1 VVEVKLARLV
11 VKRVLWAIPVAW
23 GVMTIAFFLSR
34 IVAGDPTYLYVPP
47 DADQAT
53 INAVRAK
60 LGLADPIFVQY
71 IHYLGNLLHG
81 NLGQSLSTGRPVL
94 SDLTSRLPVTLEIAL
109 LGLILGLAIGI
120 PLGVLAAVNRDRWPD
135 FLVRSATVGG
145 LALPQFWIAL
155 VLLWIFAATLH
166 WLPGPIG
173 QLPVGVPPP
182 RHITGFY
189 LIDSLLTGN
198 FSTFQLALKAVVLP
212 VATFTISTAAPM
224 ARIARAAMAE
234 ALQSDYIR
242 TSFAMGFSRR
252 KVWFRYALRNALL
265 PVITMVGSA
274 IGYMLGGAVLLE
286 SVFGWPGLGAYALQA
301 VQRSDFPALEGFVI
315 YASLLY
321 VMAYL
326 LVDVA
331 YMIIDP
337 RTRT

>member
-1 VVEVKLARLV
+1 MRFTRLV
-11 VKRVLWAIPVAW
+11 VKRVLWAIPVSW

-34 IVAGDPTYLYVPP
+34 VVTGDPTYLYVPP

-60 LGLADPIFVQY
+60 LGLAAPIPVQY
-71 IHYLGNLLHG
+71 LHYLGDLLKG
-81 NLGQSLSTGRPVL
+81 NLGTSLSTGRPVL
-94 SDLTSRLPVTLEIAL
+94 SDLTARLPVTMEIAL
-109 LGLILGLAIGI
+109 LGLILGLLIGI
-120 PLGVLAAVNRDRWPD
+120 PLGVLAAVYRDRWPD
-135 FLVRSATVGG
+135 FLVRILTVGG

-173 QLPVGVPPP
+173 QLPVGVAPP

-189 LIDSLLTGN
+189 LADSLLTGN
-198 FSTFQLALKAVVLP
+198 FSTFALALKAVILP
-212 VATFTISTAAPM
+212 VATFTISTLAPM
-224 ARIARAAMAE
+224 ARISRAAMAE

-242 TSFAMGFSRR
+242 TAFAMGHSR
-252 KVWFRYALRNALL
+252 KTVWFRYALRNALL
-265 PVITMVGSA
+265 PVVTMVGSA

-286 SVFGWPGLGAYALQA
+286 SVFGWPGLGNYALQA

-321 VMAYL
+321 VIAYL